1 MPRTHAL
8 AVLVLTRAHMLCV
21 CLPVTANA
29 RSKTLAERAAWE
41 CVKDTPLELT
51 TINPCYVQ
59 GALTSA
65 RDCSSATMVRRLLI
79 GDMPAVAN
87 LGISICDM
95 ADVVKA
101 HVAAMTAPAAA
112 GQRYIIHSASVT
124 MPQLAQLLSAEFGP
138 RGWPVPTRRAPR
150 LLLACMALFD
160 ATVRAVLPNVDRSRE
175 YDHAKAERDLG
186 FTHADWKDAVRA
198 TAESLI
204 AFGNASVPGAK

>member
-1 MPRTHAL
+1 
-8 AVLVLTRAHMLCV
+8 VKG
-21 CLPVTANA
+21 TA
-29 RSKTLAERAAWE
+29 
-41 CVKDTPLELT
+41 LELT

-65 RDCSSATMVRRLLI
+65 RDCSSATMVRRLLT

-95 ADVVKA
+95 SDVVKA

-124 MPQLAQLLSAEFGP
+124 LPQLAELLSAEFGP

-150 LLLACMALFD
+150 LLLSVVALFD
-160 ATVRAVLPNVDRSRE
+160 ATVRAVLPGVDRSRE

-186 FTHADWKDAVRA
+186 FTHAHWKDAARA

-204 AFGNASVPGAK
+204 ALGIAKVPGAK